1 MTRVT
6 YYPGCSLESTAR
18 EYRQSMVETFRL
30 LDIELIELEDWNCC
44 GATSAHSLD
53 GELALGLPARNLAL
67 ASATTDLLVVP
78 CAACYSRQKTA
89 EVLLTENPEL
99 KLEVEQNLGR
109 SFEHPVSV
117 KNILDFFL
125 GHLELI
131 QSRVQRPLS
140 ELKVVCYYGCLLTR
154 PPKITGEASYEDPQG
169 MDEIV
174 RALGAI
180 PIPWSYK
187 TECCGGSHSIARA
200 DLVHALVSKILAM
213 AREADAQAIVT
224 ACPLC
229 QMNLDTRQRGA
240 ERVSG
245 EEFNIPAIYITEL
258 MSLALGSPKTGEF
271 FKGHFVS
278 PGKILDRS
286 TAV

>member
-1 MTRVT
+1 M
-6 YYPGCSLESTAR
+6 A
-18 EYRQSMVETFRL
+18 ETFRL

-53 GELALGLPARNLAL
+53 SELALALPARNLAL
-67 ASATTDLLVVP
+67 ASATTDLMVVP
-78 CAACYSRQKTA
+78 CAACYNRQKTA
-89 EVLLTENPEL
+89 EVLLSENPEL

-131 QSRVQRPLS
+131 QSRVQRALS

-154 PPKITGEASYEDPQG
+154 PPKITGATSYEDPQG

-174 RALGAI
+174 RALGATAL
-180 PIPWSYK
+180 PWSYK

-200 DLVHALVSKILAM
+200 DLVHVLVSKIFAM
-213 AREADAQAIVT
+213 AREAGAQAIVT

-229 QMNLDTRQRGA
+229 QMNLDTRRRGA

-245 EEFNIPAIYITEL
+245 EKFDIPAIYITEL
-258 MSLALGSPKTGEF
+258 MSWALGSPVTGEF
-271 FKGHFVS
+271 FNGHFVS
-278 PGKILDRS
+278 PGKILNKS
-286 TAV
+286 AVV